1 LLLSHK
7 PADTKLNMLKGLLLK
22 EKARNRKK
30 LDSQGQIESFKF

>member
-7 PADTKLNMLKGLLLK
+7 PADTKLKGLKGLLLK

-30 LDSQGQIESFKF
+30 LDGQGQIEGFKF